1 MFSAQRENL
10 FILLIVCFLFACKD
24 NNSANDFRSWR
35 VYRGDD
41 GINAYSALDQINREN
56 VKRLQVAWIY
66 RSGDTIGNSTIE
78 CNPIIINGILYGVS
92 PRLKTFAL
100 DAKTGKELWV
110 FNPFNENSKEGGT
123 YRGLNYWEDGEDQRI
138 FMCASHRLIALN
150 AKTGKQIM

>member
-1 MFSAQRENL
+1 MFRAQR
-10 FILLIVCFLFACKD
+10 FVLLIVYFMSACNDK
-24 NNSANDFRSWR
+24 SENDFRSWK

-123 YRGLNYWEDGEDQRI
+123 YRGLTYWEDGDDQRI

-150 AKTGKQIM
+150 AKT